1 MLAVFAGYQVV
12 VLHSG
17 WRGPVDA
24 LIGLSYAA
32 NFIAPHLISPGL
44 RHLWSLAI
52 EEQFYV
58 VWPIALIA
66 LMTRLRWRS
75 LTWCLMVSAF
85 AIAVLA
91 YVGRPYLG
99 AWTEIYVYL
108 EPILLG
114 CAVATARASGRAH
127 VSGRQVSV
135 ALGLLIPTLLFYGTG
150 TAYLLVLTFGACAA
164 TLMRGVLE
172 HPNGLAARAL
182 SNRRL
187 GVIGR
192 TSYGTYLW
200 HYPLLALTGQNVAPT
215 LLLTAVAVTVSY
227 RFIEQPLLHR
237 TNPLQRLTLNT
248 TLPRLSRPIF
258 AIRDR

>member
-1 MLAVFAGYQVV
+1 MVTCD
-12 VLHSG
+12 
-17 WRGPVDA
+17 R
-24 LIGLSYAA
+24 
-32 NFIAPHLISPGL
+32 IA
-44 RHLWSLAI
+44 
-52 EEQFYV
+52 FYV
-58 VWPIALIA
+58 VCPIALIA

-182 SNRRL
+182 SNRPL

-192 TSYGTYLW
+192 TSYGTYLGTTR
-200 HYPLLALTGQNVAPT
+200 YLRSPAERAPDI
-215 LLLTAVAVTVSY
+215 APHRRRRDGFV
-227 RFIEQPLLHR
+227 PLHR
-237 TNPLQRLTLNT
+237 AAFASPHEPSAATHAEHDAPA
-248 TLPRLSRPIF
+248 PI
-258 AIRDR
+258 APDLRDP